1 MKTKN
6 DSKTENAPRKTGKK
20 PEAGGQ
26 KPQPEQGLTAPIK
39 LGVLLTVVE
48 RRRSE
53 FYMDLIQ
60 SYGVN
65 LQYVTKA
72 KKLSDAGLAS
82 AFGLDDA
89 ELSAIISV
97 VRLDIIEKVA
107 GSLDK
112 RFRSPRYGPGEAYVI
127 PLSSVIGK
135 NVFGF
140 LAGDPSFSAPQAEK
154 RQTEES

>member
-1 MKTKN
+1 MKSEK
-6 DSKTENAPRKTGKK
+6 ENERQAAKDARPRRR
-20 PEAGGQ
+20 GQ
-26 KPQPEQGLTAPIK
+26 PTPGGLTAPVK
-39 LGVLLTVVE
+39 LGVMLTVVE

-53 FYMDLIQ
+53 YYMDLIQ

-72 KKLSDAGLAS
+72 KKLSEAGLAV
-82 AFGLDDA
+82 ALGLDDA

-97 VRLDIIEKVA
+97 VRLDAVDRISE
-107 GSLDK
+107 SLDK
-112 RFRSPRYGPGEAYVI
+112 RFRSARYGPGEAYVI

-140 LAGDPSFSAPQAEK
+140 LAGDGTLSAQSSPQAE
-154 RQTEES
+154 RTEES